1 VTSNSHGTPRFID
14 TNILLRYFTGDDP
27 RKAAACLALLQRIED
42 GQETAITSSLVVFE
56 TAFSL
61 YSSYHLTRERI
72 RDLLAPVLG
81 LRGLRVPDRQTFL
94 DALDLYAH
102 HSVSFADA
110 FNTVYARAHGVGEI
124 YSYDRDFDR
133 IPGMRRLEP

>member
-1 VTSNSHGTPRFID
+1 QEMDRRSSNGPSPRCLPGSAPFHRSNGPRTSPLAEGNSNRVWPRKPGVTSNSHGTPRFID

-81 LRGLRVPDRQTFL
+81 LRGLRVPDRQTF
-94 DALDLYAH
+94 
-102 HSVSFADA
+102 
-110 FNTVYARAHGVGEI
+110 
-124 YSYDRDFDR
+124 
-133 IPGMRRLEP
+133 